1 MLCNTLYRAPRPQSV
16 DMANKDIGIKIRENL
31 YCVIH
36 CTGRQAMMAVAM
48 HCSGPAPWWA
58 VSFELLG
65 YANYRRGPLK
75 RCQFSGY
82 NFIKTRLN
90 LYYWN
95 SMDLV
100 YFFLLVKIS
109 IKNISSNN
117 LTICSG
123 CGVLGWNPYP
133 IFLDILTWIRCFFL
147 SGMVVA
153 KKFF

>member
-1 MLCNTLYRAPRPQSV
+1 MLCNTLYQAPRPQSV

-90 LYYWN
+90 LSYWN
-95 SMDLV
+95 SVDLV
-100 YFFLLVKIS
+100 YFFLLGKIS
-109 IKNISSNN
+109 IRNWHLSHDNCILVRGNMFN
-117 LTICSG
+117 
-123 CGVLGWNPYP
+123 
-133 IFLDILTWIRCFFL
+133 FLIGIGLKFELQQKKWRFK
-147 SGMVVA
+147 A
-153 KKFF
+153 KLQRV